1 MRASRFHL
9 GKGELEPSKRP
20 GRPSKPSY
28 QLKPFDQRRGKLA
41 VQTNTLDG
49 MQEMSPKSWRLEEQ
63 APGGVKPSNVRFSN
77 LDRRCCHSR
86 EPEKAKP
93 RIVWGFVRD
102 RAGCWVIIR
111 VFASISARLQ
121 SGGLRLPCGG

>member
-20 GRPSKPSY
+20 GRPSEPSY

-63 APGGVKPSNVRFSN
+63 APGGVNPSNVRFSN
-77 LDRRCCHSR
+77 LDGRCCRPH